1 MMAVLRTGYT
11 TGTCAAAAA
20 KASALC
26 LFENRVASWVEIG
39 FPDGVREAIPVAS
52 VCSTASGAQ
61 ASVRK
66 DAGDDP
72 DVTDGALVV
81 VCIEPVAGGDIAFAS
96 GEGVGR
102 VTLPGLQVPPGEPAI
117 NPGPRRMIVQAL
129 REVTASG
136 IRVTVSI
143 PGGEALA
150 AKTFNPRLGIEGGLS
165 VLGTSGRVRPF
176 SAPALRESLCCG
188 LDVAAALG
196 IRAPILVPG
205 HIGENAVKQHYRV
218 QPGQVIPVSNEWNF
232 MLEQVAAGAF
242 SKVLLVGH
250 PGKLAKLANDEWDTH
265 SSRSGSAVPV
275 VRGLA
280 GLLRIALPA
289 ECPTV
294 EGLFEA
300 LSPETR
306 KQLGDATAKAVRAA
320 VQSRFHKPPAAV
332 ALINMRGDLLGTDG
346 ELSSWL

>member
-1 MMAVLRTGYT
+1 MTTALRTGYT

-20 KASALC
+20 KAAALC
-26 LFENRVASWVEIG
+26 LFESRYEASVVIG
-39 FPDGVREAIPVAS
+39 FPDEMREAIPV
-52 VCSTASGAQ
+52 VDVHQTMDGAQ
-61 ASVRK
+61 ACVRK

-72 DVTDGALVV
+72 DVTDGSLVV
-81 VCIEPVAGGDIAFAS
+81 VRIEPVAGDAIAFAA

-102 VTLPGLQVPPGEPAI
+102 VTLPGLQIPPGEPAI
-117 NPGPRRMIVQAL
+117 NPGPRRMITQAL

-136 IRVTVSI
+136 LRVTVSI
-143 PGGEALA
+143 PGGAALA

-176 SAPALRESLCCG
+176 SAPALRDSLRCG

-196 IRAPILVPG
+196 IQAPILVPG
-205 HIGENAVKQHYRV
+205 HIGENAVKRHYRV
-218 QPGQVIPVSNEWNF
+218 QPGQVIPVSNEWDF
-232 MLEQVAAGAF
+232 MLGQVAAGAF
-242 SKVLLVGH
+242 DQVLLAGH
-250 PGKLAKLANDEWDTH
+250 PGKLAKLANGEWDTH

-280 GLLRIALPA
+280 DLLGIDLPA

-300 LSPETR
+300 LSPDTR
-306 KQLGDATAKAVRAA
+306 RQLGEGTAKAIRCA
-320 VQSRFHKPPAAV
+320 VHSRFHKPPVAV

-346 ELSSWL
+346 DLSSWQ

>member
-1 MMAVLRTGYT
+1 MAALRSGYT

-20 KASALC
+20 KAAALC
-26 LFENRVASWVEIG
+26 LFENFVASSVDIG
-39 FPDGVREAIPVAS
+39 FPDGGRETIAVAWVRGEGRGAEAA
-52 VCSTASGAQ
+52 
-61 ASVRK
+61 VRK

-72 DVTDGALVV
+72 DVTDGSLVV
-81 VCIEPVAGGDIAFAS
+81 VRIEPVGGGYIAFAA

-117 NPGPRRMIVQAL
+117 NPGPRRMIAQAL

-136 IRVTVSI
+136 LRVTVSI

-176 SAPALRESLCCG
+176 SAPALRESLRCG
-188 LDVAAALG
+188 LDVASALG

-218 QPGQVIPVSNEWNF
+218 QPGQVIPVSNEWDF

-242 SKVLLVGH
+242 EQVLLVGH

-280 GLLRIALPA
+280 DFLGIALPT

-294 EGLFEA
+294 EGLFDV
-300 LSPETR
+300 LSPDTR
-306 KQLGDATAKAVRAA
+306 KQLGDATAKAVRRA

>member
-1 MMAVLRTGYT
+1 MTLRTGYT

-20 KASALC
+20 KAAALC
-26 LFENRVASWVEIG
+26 LFANRAEAAVTIS
-39 FPDGVREAIPVAS
+39 FPDGTRESIPVEAA
-52 VCSTASGAQ
+52 CTIAGGAQ

-72 DVTDGALVV
+72 DVTDGSLVV
-81 VCIEPVAGGDIAFAS
+81 VRIEPVAGDAIAFAA

-117 NPGPRRMIVQAL
+117 NPGPRRMIAQAL

-136 IRVTVSI
+136 LRVTVSI
-143 PGGEALA
+143 PGGAALA
-150 AKTFNPRLGIEGGLS
+150 ARTFNPRLGIEGGLS

-176 SAPALRESLCCG
+176 SAPALRDSLRCG
-188 LDVAAALG
+188 VDVAAALG

-205 HIGENAVKQHYRV
+205 HIGEKAVNRHYRV
-218 QPGQVIPVSNEWNF
+218 QPSQVIPVSNEWDF
-232 MLEQVAAGAF
+232 MLQQVAAGAF
-242 SKVLLVGH
+242 EHVLLAGH

-275 VRGLA
+275 VRALA
-280 GLLRIALPA
+280 GSLGIALPG

-300 LSPETR
+300 LSPDAR
-306 KQLGDATAKAVRAA
+306 WQLGAATAKAVRRA
-320 VQSRFHKPPAAV
+320 VQSRYHKPPATV

-346 ELSSWL
+346 DESPWR

>member
-1 MMAVLRTGYT
+1 MMAILRTGYT

-20 KASALC
+20 KTAALC
-26 LFENRVASWVEIG
+26 LFENRAEVSVTIG
-39 FPDGVREAIPVAS
+39 FPDGTREAIPVET
-52 VCSTASGAQ
+52 VCKTAGGAQ

-72 DVTDGALVV
+72 DVTDGSLVV
-81 VCIEPVAGGDIAFAS
+81 VRIEPMAGEDIAFAA

-117 NPGPRRMIVQAL
+117 NPGPRRMITQAL

-136 IRVTVSI
+136 LRVTVSI
-143 PGGEALA
+143 PGGAALA
-150 AKTFNPRLGIEGGLS
+150 ARTFNPRLGIEGGLS
-165 VLGTSGRVRPF
+165 ILGTSGRVRPF
-176 SAPALRESLCCG
+176 SAPALRDSLRCG

-196 IRAPILVPG
+196 IRLPILVPG
-205 HIGENAVKQHYRV
+205 HIGEQAVNRHYRV
-218 QPGQVIPVSNEWNF
+218 RPGQVIPVSNEWAF
-232 MLEQVAAGAF
+232 MLQQVAAGSF
-242 SKVLLVGH
+242 DQVLLVGH

-280 GLLRIALPA
+280 DLLGIDLPT
-289 ECPTV
+289 ECPTI

-300 LSPETR
+300 LSPDTR
-306 KQLGDATAKAVRAA
+306 RQLGEATAQAVRRA
-320 VQSRFHKPPAAV
+320 VQSRYHKPPVTV

-346 ELSSWL
+346 DESSWR